1 MNLKRLKYFV
11 KIVDIGSLTQAAEVL
26 YIAQPALSQQV
37 ANLEAELDQ
46 QLLIRTKRGV
56 TPTEAGKVLY
66 DHAKAIL
73 RQCEQ
78 AQLAVSSVGK
88 ALTLKGTVSIGLAP
102 GAAASVVILPMLRS
116 MRAGLPDVMIHLH
129 ENSNAELNHKL
140 LNGELDMA
148 IVYDSS
154 AQEGL
159 VSEPLLKENLFLV
172 GSGICPGKTVD
183 LNTIAEMNLF
193 LPCGYSALRKRI
205 DNAFTL
211 RSLRT
216 EVVGEIESTATLTAV
231 VASGMGVTILPESAA
246 CALVAATQGW
256 MAHITQPSLSLPLT
270 LNLSSRQPLSAQS
283 EAVKDSLLSL
293 VSRPLPENALWMMA
307 G

>member
-66 DHAKAIL
+66 AHAKAIL
-73 RQCEQ
+73 KQCEQ
-78 AQLAVSSVGK
+78 AQLAVNSVGK
-88 ALTLKGTVSIGLAP
+88 ALKGAVSIGLAP
-102 GAAASVVILPMLRS
+102 GAAASVVILPMLKS

-129 ENSNAELNHKL
+129 ENSNAVLNDKL

-154 AQEGL
+154 AQDGL
-159 VSEPLLKENLFLV
+159 VSEPLLKESLFLV
-172 GSGICPGKTVD
+172 GSGTCPGKTVD

-205 DNAFTL
+205 DHAFAL
-211 RSLRT
+211 RSLST
-216 EVVGEIESTATLTAV
+216 EVMGEIESTATLTAV

-246 CALVAATQGW
+246 CSLVAATHGW

-270 LNLSSRQPLSAQS
+270 LNLSSKVPLSAQS

-293 VSRPLPENALWMMA
+293 VSRPLPENSLWMMA